1 MKKQILF
8 GLVLL
13 IIVSGCGDKKIGV
26 DIPTITTKELFT
38 GSDGLIIEFVKD
50 NPPAEVYENGF
61 APITL
66 DIKNKGAYNI
76 QNGIISIALEKDYI
90 TAQQNSFN
98 SVNINARYE
107 GQEHLSLNIKGK
119 TIETPEGEEDQLS
132 FLANIGEL
140 EEMSIVHESGIIIS
154 SCYRYQTELSD
165 NICIDTDLFG
175 TRTVEKPCKTE
186 SKSYSNQGAPIA
198 IQEVEM
204 AMLPD
209 LDNDIVRPQII
220 IHISN
225 IGNGE
230 VVADD
235 TNTIIKACS
244 SQALEISKWNKIRVE
259 ARMGAN
265 HIFNCD
271 PSSESEI
278 AEVTLKERNV
288 KVRCII
294 EDGIGI
300 EEGTRAEPLYIKL
313 NYGYTSS
320 ISKTI
325 KINKLKT

>member
-1 MKKQILF
+1 MKKKILF

-13 IIVSGCGDKKIGV
+13 LIISGCGDKTENV

-38 GSDGLIIEFVKD
+38 GSDGLIVEFVKG
-50 NPPAEVYENGF
+50 NPPAEVYENSF
-61 APITL
+61 TPITL
-66 DIKNKGAYNI
+66 NIKNKGAYDI

-98 SVNINARYE
+98 SVNTNTRYE

-119 TIETPEGEEDQLS
+119 NIETAEGEEDQLN

-140 EEMSIVHESGIIIS
+140 EDMSIEHESGIIIS
-154 SCYRYQTELSD
+154 SCYKYQTELSD

-175 TRTVEKPCKTE
+175 TKTVEKPCETQ
-186 SKSYSNQGAPIA
+186 SKSYTNQGAPIA

-209 LDNDIVRPQII
+209 LDNGVIRPQII
-220 IHISN
+220 IHIIN
-225 IGNGE
+225 VGDGE

-235 TNTIIKACS
+235 TSTITKACS
-244 SQALEISKWNKIRVE
+244 SQALEIDKWNKINVE

-265 HIFNCD
+265 HIFNCN
-271 PSSESEI
+271 PSSDSGI
-278 AEVTLKERNV
+278 AKVTLKERNA

-294 EDGIGI
+294 ENGINI

-325 KINKLKT
+325 KINKLKP